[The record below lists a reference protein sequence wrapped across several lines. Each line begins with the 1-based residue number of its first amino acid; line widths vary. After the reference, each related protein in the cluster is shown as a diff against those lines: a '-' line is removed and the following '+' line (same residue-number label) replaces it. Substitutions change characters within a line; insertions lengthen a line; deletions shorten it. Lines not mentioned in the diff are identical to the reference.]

1 MSTPM
6 LDIELA
12 RFGDDLMAAAATPA
26 PRRGRARRLTIAAAV
41 GLALLVPGAIAA
53 VDSLFL
59 TADRPMI
66 EPPPGYTVPK
76 VAGPAVPVASGDLP
90 AGAWHAYAVRCGT
103 HASIVVVSPNGSR
116 TSAACGAVPPG
127 GQRPAPLFAPSTFYD
142 GDVQTTFIYA
152 AVPYSVARVRLDLAG
167 HARSGSIRLPGA
179 GRSRHELVP
188 ISVPEAVSKLR
199 LNVNF
204 VVLALPG
211 EQDVKQAVALDA
223 HGKVLARR

>member
-6 LDIELA
+6 LDAELA
-12 RFGDDLMAAAATPA
+12 RFGDDLVAAAATPA
-26 PRRGRARRLTIAAAV
+26 LRRRRARRLTIAVAV

-66 EPPPGYTVPK
+66 EPPPGFTVPK
-76 VAGPAVPVASGDLP
+76 VVGPAVRIASGDLR
-90 AGAWHAYAVRCGT
+90 AGTWSAYAVRCGGR
-103 HASIVVVSPNGSR
+103 ASIVVVSPNGSR

-127 GQRPAPLFAPSTFYD
+127 GRRPAPVFAPSTFYD

-152 AVPYSVARVRLDLAG
+152 AVPFSVARVRLDLAG
-167 HARSGSIRLPGA
+167 HAQSGTVRLPGA
-179 GRSRHELVP
+179 GPSRHELVP
-188 ISVPEAVSKLR
+188 TSIPDAVSKLR
-199 LNVNF
+199 LNVKF
-204 VVLALPG
+204 VVLAVPG

-223 HGKVLARR
+223 QGKVLARR